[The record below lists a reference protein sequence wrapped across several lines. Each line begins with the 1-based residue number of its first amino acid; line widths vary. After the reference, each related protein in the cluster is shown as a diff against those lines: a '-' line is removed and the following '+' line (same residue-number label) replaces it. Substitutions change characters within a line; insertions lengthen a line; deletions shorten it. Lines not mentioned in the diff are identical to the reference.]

1 MAYIVAEPCIK
12 CKYTD
17 CVAVCPV
24 ECFYEGVNSL
34 VIHPDE
40 CIDCGACEPE
50 CPTTAIFEE
59 SALPDKW
66 KAFIDVN
73 SVFSGAKVPADADTD
88 GWPAHLA
95 DFIQSGSYENWP
107 GITQTKEALAG
118 ADEAAQVEE
127 KFQDFNPKGGAE

>member
-24 ECFYEGVNSL
+24 ECFYEGENLL

-66 KAFIDVN
+66 KAFIDIN
-73 SVFSGAKVPADADTD
+73 SVFSGAKAPSDADTE
-88 GWPAHLA
+88 GWPQHII
-95 DFIQSGSYENWP
+95 DHVQSSAFAAWP
-107 GITQTKEALAG
+107 GITATKPALPD
-118 ADEAAQVEE
+118 ADAEAQVEQ
-127 KFQDFNPKGGAE
+127 KFQDMSPKGGS